1 MEVKKRRRSW
11 SKSERL
17 VLKYVILGV
26 RGDNLED
33 VKVEVMEFFGG
44 GGSGGGGGG
53 GEVGE
58 N

>member
-11 SKSERL
+11 CKSERL

-33 VKVEVMEFFGG
+33 MKVEVMEFFGG
-44 GGSGGGGGG
+44 GGSGAGG